1 VLTGLACQVKY
12 HCKTKEDSSMA
23 AGPYDQKIDRNKVRK
38 TVEQVF
44 GFLGGAAVSG
54 MVYLGDRLGLYKA
67 LDGAGPMTS
76 EELARKTGLHE
87 RWLREWLQ
95 GQATAGLLDYKGDG
109 HFELSPEAALVLAN
123 EDSSAFAAGG
133 FCALPQQMAVLE
145 RLPESFK
152 TGRGLPYDAFGPEG
166 ARGVERMASPWFRA
180 HLVPRVLPQL
190 DGVVAKL
197 EAGGKVADVGCG
209 SGAAVI
215 EVAKAYPRSQFHGYD
230 ISNHALERAETNK
243 AQARVQN
250 VTFHNATVDPLPGDG
265 SFDFI
270 MTFDCLHDMAHPATV
285 IQAIAK
291 ALKRDGTW
299 LIADINSLPTF
310 EDNLAQN
317 PFAHMWYGFSVLCCM
332 SSALSEPEG
341 AGLGTLG
348 FTEPVARKM
357 ATDAGFTHFRRLD
370 FNNPVNAYYEVRP

>member
-1 VLTGLACQVKY
+1 MATGGYAQ
-12 HCKTKEDSSMA
+12 H
-23 AGPYDQKIDRNKVRK
+23 IDREKVKK

-44 GFLGGAAVSG
+44 GYLGGAAVSA
-54 MVYLGDRLGLYKA
+54 MIYLGDRLGLYKA
-67 LDGAGPMTS
+67 LDGAGPVTS

-87 RWLREWLQ
+87 RWVREWLR
-95 GQATAGLLDYKGDG
+95 GQAAARLIDYAGDG
-109 HFELSPEAALVLAN
+109 RFVLSPEAAQVLAN

-145 RLPESFK
+145 RLPESFQ
-152 TGRGLPYDAFGPEG
+152 TGLGLPYDAFGPEG

-197 EAGGKVADVGCG
+197 AAGAKVADVGCG
-209 SGAAVI
+209 GGAALI
-215 EVAKAYPRSQFHGYD
+215 EVAKAYPQSVCHGYD
-230 ISNHALERAETNK
+230 ISQHALARAEQNK
-243 AQARVQN
+243 AQAGVHN
-250 VTFHNATVDPLPGDG
+250 VTFHNAGRDPLPEDG

-270 MTFDCLHDMAHPATV
+270 MTFDCLHDMAHPDSV
-285 IQAIAK
+285 IRAIRK
-291 ALKRDGTW
+291 ALKPDGTW
-299 LIADINSLPTF
+299 LIADINCLPTF
-310 EDNLAQN
+310 EENLAAN

-332 SSALSEPEG
+332 SSALSEPGG

-357 ATDAGFTHFRRLD
+357 AADAGFTRFRRLD
-370 FNNPVNAYYEVRP
+370 VNNPVNAYYEVRP